1 MDPKDDSEVPV
12 AAPEGER
19 SALSSSSSQGSASSS
34 SGDEEGI
41 ASPPPN
47 KRSKCSRSK
56 QVVTCSDPRMDTLIH
71 QNSVTYNG
79 PSGNTWDYTDD
90 VWQFDASCSE
100 SF

>member
-19 SALSSSSSQGSASSS
+19 SALSSSSSQSSASSS

-71 QNSVTYNG
+71 QVKLN
-79 PSGNTWDYTDD
+79 
-90 VWQFDASCSE
+90 
-100 SF
+100 